1 MKKEQFLAAIAAIAV
16 VSKEEAARW
25 EKKCEEMDN
34 LYMNLQKDAMKCGK
48 LWELNQFLYNNW
60 DLGIYEIDKR
70 FRRAY
75 NVWADY
81 GDYVD
86 ACLEDEAEMWISEE
100 E

>member
-34 LYMNLQKDAMKCGK
+34 LYMNLQRDAMKCCK

-81 GDYVD
+81 GDYID

>member
-1 MKKEQFLAAIAAIAV
+1 MKKEQIMAAIAAITII
-16 VSKEEAARW
+16 SEEEIVKW
-25 EKKCEEMDN
+25 EKQCEEMDN

-60 DLGIYEIDKR
+60 NLGIYQIDER

-75 NVWADY
+75 NVWASYDDY
-81 GDYVD
+81 ID
-86 ACLEDEAEMWISEE
+86 ACLEDEAEIWISEE